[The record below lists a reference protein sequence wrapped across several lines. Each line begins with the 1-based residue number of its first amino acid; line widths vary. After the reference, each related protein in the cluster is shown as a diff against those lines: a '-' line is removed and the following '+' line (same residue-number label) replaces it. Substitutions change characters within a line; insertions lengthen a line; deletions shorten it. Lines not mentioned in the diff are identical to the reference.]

1 MNIDNFKLF
10 CINVIFIIGILGRL
24 LSRWTCKGV
33 GNTLKLDIY
42 GKYWNRS
49 DADARRYVHGIR
61 NPSHYYLA

>member
-33 GNTLKLDIY
+33 GNTYIWKILEQ
-42 GKYWNRS
+42 
-49 DADARRYVHGIR
+49 V
-61 NPSHYYLA
+61 